1 MDVMTKEG
9 TYIYCIVESDQ
20 PRSFGP
26 LGIGGRGDE
35 VYTICFDG
43 IAAVVSN
50 SPVERYSARRENMVA
65 HEKAIEEVMKEHTVL
80 PVRFGTIAEDQG
92 DQGQVRRILE
102 KDHDRFKALLN
113 KMRDKKEL
121 NLKAIFNK
129 DAVYQDIL
137 EKYEDIRKLK
147 EKLAA
152 IESERTHFQ
161 LMQVGEMVEQALEQE
176 KTDHGD
182 EILSVLRP
190 LAEEIKSNDTYGELM
205 IVNAAF
211 LVHKE
216 KEPEF
221 DWEVEG
227 LADKYGEKIRFK
239 YVGTLPP
246 FNFVNLVIETEK
258 Y

>member
-1 MDVMTKEG
+1 M
-9 TYIYCIVESDQ
+9 
-20 PRSFGP
+20 
-26 LGIGGRGDE
+26 
-35 VYTICFDG
+35 
-43 IAAVVSN
+43 
-50 SPVERYSARRENMVA
+50 
-65 HEKAIEEVMKEHTVL
+65 
-80 PVRFGTIAEDQG
+80 
-92 DQGQVRRILE
+92 
-102 KDHDRFKALLN
+102 
-113 KMRDKKEL
+113 
-121 NLKAIFNK
+121 FNQE
-129 DAVYQDIL
+129 AVYRDIL
-137 EKYEDIRKLK
+137 EKYEDIRELK

-152 IESERTHFQ
+152 IDSERTHFQ

-246 FNFVNLVIETEK
+246 FNFVNMVIETEK